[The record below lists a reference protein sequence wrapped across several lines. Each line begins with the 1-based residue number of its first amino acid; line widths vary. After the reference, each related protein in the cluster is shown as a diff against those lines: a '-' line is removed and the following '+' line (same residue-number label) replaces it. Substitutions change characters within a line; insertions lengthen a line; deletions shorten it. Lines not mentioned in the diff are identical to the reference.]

1 MRPDEDFKLLFVLL
15 LLLLLKEVL
24 EVFVV
29 EVLFSFWFVP
39 MSVKDEEDV
48 EVKSVF
54 CGWSS
59 VQSELLFW
67 DEISSS

>member
-1 MRPDEDFKLLFVLL
+1 MRPDEDFKLLFVL

>member
-1 MRPDEDFKLLFVLL
+1 LLFVL

-48 EVKSVF
+48 ELKSVF
-54 CGWSS
+54 FLNASS
-59 VQSELLFW
+59 GTNFSLYIHNENKN
-67 DEISSS
+67 ETIK

>member
-1 MRPDEDFKLLFVLL
+1 MRPDEDFKLLFV